1 MENKKKIRISPLNF
15 ELPEEEL
22 NIKKLEKEIVRKVL
36 EKFNG
41 NKSKAA
47 EYLCITRSALR
58 SKL

>member
-1 MENKKKIRISPLNF
+1 MGNKPEIKISPLNF
-15 ELPEEEL
+15 DLPEEKL
-22 NIKKLEKEIVRKVL
+22 NIKKLEKEIVRKAL